1 MVWTSL
7 TTNSSVCHWRK
18 PKASLGVPGW
28 SPRSQGKGNTSGWGI
43 HCHWGMYLIF
53 RDIHIWNCNELII
66 YRAGITTPPL
76 QPDGSLPFPPPIV
89 ALGGSQQQ
97 QSYMGSVC
105 AALSGRCPLYKEC
118 MESIYGVICREYI
131 IYVYSIWARYAMSRI

>member
-18 PKASLGVPGW
+18 PKARCRRSRRLVSHYLSLGVPRW
-28 SPRSQGKGNTSGWGI
+28 SPHSQGKGNTSRWGI
-43 HCHWGMYLIF
+43 QCHW
-53 RDIHIWNCNELII
+53 DIHIWNCNEL
-66 YRAGITTPPL
+66 YLEQGSPHPPCS
-76 QPDGSLPFPPPIV
+76 QMVPSPRV

-131 IYVYSIWARYAMSRI
+131 RI